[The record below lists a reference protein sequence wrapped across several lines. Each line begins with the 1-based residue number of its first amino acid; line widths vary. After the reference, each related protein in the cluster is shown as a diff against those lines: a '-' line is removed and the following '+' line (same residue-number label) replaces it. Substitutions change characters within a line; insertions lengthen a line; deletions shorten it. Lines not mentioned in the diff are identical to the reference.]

1 VDGKPA
7 RRGHGAASVRFWL
20 VLSQD
25 HARGTGAEAAG
36 PPTIEYIQIDED
48 RFLPRTS
55 EICGL
60 PLYEHFE
67 GTIKVATKTMPD
79 RSIRHHETGTISI
92 TFHSDAA
99 HSMAII
105 ASCRVGTFTLV
116 EHPDGSVTIR
126 SSGLEEL
133 ITQPGEGHIF
143 MHAGVTIIE
152 IDPNGEE
159 TVIQHGQFDESFA
172 PAICALF

>member
-1 VDGKPA
+1 MSRTA
-7 RRGHGAASVRFWL
+7 RAVGVVLVA
-20 VLSQD
+20 VLSL
-25 HARGTGAEAAG
+25 AFGTRAEAAG

-55 EICGL
+55 GICGL

-67 GTIKVATKTMPD
+67 GTIKVATTTMPD
-79 RSIRHHETGTISI
+79 GSIRHHETGTLSI

-99 HSMAII
+99 HSTTII
-105 ASCRVGTFTLV
+105 ASRRVGTFTLV

-126 SSGLEEL
+126 GSGLEEL

-143 MHAGVTIIE
+143 IHAGVTIIE
-152 IDPNGEE
+152 IDPDGNE
-159 TVIQHGQFDESFA
+159 TMIQHGQFDESFA
-172 PAICALF
+172 QAICALF